1 MVPTFLNYLNVFF
14 GISFIPYTILSLWIK
29 AHSLLW
35 KIFLNADWMFVY
47 KIKLQRKI
55 STNQRADIC
64 MCSWTVRNVCF
75 CTFKRAF
82 NFQRPETGN
91 FDSCICSAVVSKCYF
106 ITFAVMSTWFC
117 VHCDPGLKT
126 RDLKL
131 DFVRF
136 LLAPEKKKE
145 VLLLWSLWDNQN
157 WICQK
162 FKEFQEALL
171 LEVRKNLLLGLG
183 SAEQQNLQLLLNR
196 LSFAPFTSPPVI
208 ISSPWSR
215 DPASSYNNISS

>member
-1 MVPTFLNYLNVFF
+1 
-14 GISFIPYTILSLWIK
+14 
-29 AHSLLW
+29 
-35 KIFLNADWMFVY
+35 MFVY

-136 LLAPEKKKE
+136 LLAPEKKRKFCCCE
-145 VLLLWSLWDNQN
+145 VCETIRTESARSLRS
-157 WICQK
+157 
-162 FKEFQEALL
+162 F
-171 LEVRKNLLLGLG
+171 RKRCCWRSGKTCC
-183 SAEQQNLQLLLNR
+183 SVWAQLSSR
-196 LSFAPFTSPPVI
+196 TFSSF
-208 ISSPWSR
+208 
-215 DPASSYNNISS
+215 